1 MVPHG
6 AVGVDLAAVGLV
18 VDSGCVRHARRIP
31 STPSA
36 CRSPASHC
44 REPAR
49 CGARGGCDSQ
59 GAPGIR
65 HPGKLLYR
73 DGNYI
78 SPISPIFWII
88 LCEFTRAGLLWL
100 AKRTIPAVGATGR
113 DMGRARSATGNW
125 RIVLSV
131 AGGAVVLGLGGLY
144 VTGLVAGDD
153 IAEGTRVR
161 AVDIG
166 GMGRAEA
173 RQVLDRRLGPVFA
186 APVALKIGDRIE
198 KADPGALGLSLD
210 TAATADRA
218 ARAGSDPVTAIGRL
232 FASGG
237 RDVEPVIRMD
247 ERTSRAEADRI
258 AAASKRQVRDGA
270 ISFEK
275 GRAKAVAPVTGVA
288 MITDKA
294 LDTIR
299 DGYLRT
305 PDAAPVVMPVRQTQP
320 RIGPHE
326 TERAMNEFAQP
337 AMSGP
342 VTLTLAEK
350 RISIGTAALGRHLT
364 MKPDSRNRLVPAL
377 NSKGLLADP
386 AVSRPVR
393 DAAQG
398 PRDAVL
404 RLDGDDRVVVAQ
416 ESSVGRQ
423 VTAKAFGEAVVP
435 LLTGSGAAR
444 TGEIATVVV
453 QPQLTSASAQR
464 LGIKEKVSSFTV
476 AFPPAPYRSTN
487 IARAVEFINGSV
499 ALPGQE
505 WSFNRTVGERTK
517 DNGFVDGIMINNGQ
531 YVKSPGGGVSAVAT
545 TMFNAMFF
553 AGVKPVEYGAHSFY
567 IERYPE
573 GREATVAW
581 GTLDLRWTNDSG
593 HALYI
598 KAESTDTSVTISFLG
613 TKKYDEI
620 RATKGPR
627 TNIKPPGTRTGS
639 GPTCE
644 VQSPLEGFDV
654 SVGRVFVQEGREVKR
669 EDFKTHY
676 TPRDKVTCTPEEP
689 ASAAAVGRPDAP
701 RATATSDS
709 APRG

>member
-1 MVPHG
+1 
-6 AVGVDLAAVGLV
+6 
-18 VDSGCVRHARRIP
+18 
-31 STPSA
+31 
-36 CRSPASHC
+36 
-44 REPAR
+44 
-49 CGARGGCDSQ
+49 
-59 GAPGIR
+59 
-65 HPGKLLYR
+65 
-73 DGNYI
+73 
-78 SPISPIFWII
+78 
-88 LCEFTRAGLLWL
+88 
-100 AKRTIPAVGATGR
+100 
-113 DMGRARSATGNW
+113 MGRARSATGNW

-161 AVDIG
+161 GVDIG

-173 RQVLDRRLGPVFA
+173 QQVLDRRLGPVFA

-218 ARAGSDPVTAIGRL
+218 ASAGSDPVTAIGRL

-247 ERTSRAEADRI
+247 ERKSRAEADRI

-275 GRAKAVAPVTGVA
+275 GIAKAVAPVTGVA

-294 LDTIR
+294 LDTVR

-350 RISIGTAALGRHLT
+350 RISIGTVALGRHLT

-377 NSKGLLADP
+377 DSKGLLADP

-487 IARAVEFINGSV
+487 IARAVELINGSV
-499 ALPGQE
+499 VLPGQE

-598 KAESTDTSVTISFLG
+598 KAESTDTSVTITFLG

-627 TNIKPPGTRTGS
+627 TNTKPPGTRTGS

-654 SVGRVFVQEGREVKR
+654 AVGRVFVQEGREVKR

>member
-1 MVPHG
+1 
-6 AVGVDLAAVGLV
+6 
-18 VDSGCVRHARRIP
+18 
-31 STPSA
+31 
-36 CRSPASHC
+36 
-44 REPAR
+44 
-49 CGARGGCDSQ
+49 
-59 GAPGIR
+59 
-65 HPGKLLYR
+65 
-73 DGNYI
+73 
-78 SPISPIFWII
+78 
-88 LCEFTRAGLLWL
+88 
-100 AKRTIPAVGATGR
+100 
-113 DMGRARSATGNW
+113 MGRALSTMGNW
-125 RIVLSV
+125 RIVVSV

-153 IAEGTRVR
+153 IAEGTTVR
-161 AVDIG
+161 GVDIG
-166 GMGRAEA
+166 GMSRGEA
-173 RQVLDRRLGPVFA
+173 QRVLDRRLGPAFA

-198 KADPGALGLSLD
+198 KADPGALGLSFD
-210 TAATADRA
+210 TAATADHA
-218 ARAGSDPVTAIGRL
+218 ASAGSDPVTAIGRL
-232 FASGG
+232 FASDGG
-237 RDVEPVIRMD
+237 DVEPVIRMD
-247 ERTSRAEADRI
+247 ERKSRAESDRI
-258 AAASKRQVRDGA
+258 AVATKRQVRDGA
-270 ISFEK
+270 IAFEQ

-288 MITDKA
+288 LITDKA
-294 LDTIR
+294 PDTIR

-305 PDAAPVVMPVRQTQP
+305 TKAPVVMPVRQTQP

-326 TERAMNEFAQP
+326 TERAMKEFAQP

-350 RISIGTAALGRHLT
+350 RISIAPSALGRHLT

-377 NSKGLLADP
+377 DSKGLLADS

-393 DAAQG
+393 DASQG

-404 RLDGDDRVVVAQ
+404 RLDGDGRVVVAQ
-416 ESSVGRQ
+416 ESGVGRQ
-423 VTAKAFGEAVVP
+423 VTAKALGEAVVP

-444 TGEIATVVV
+444 TGEIAAVEV
-453 QPQLTSASAQR
+453 QPQFTSASAQR

-487 IARAVEFINGSV
+487 IGRAVQLINGSV
-499 ALPGQE
+499 VLPGQE

-553 AGVKPVEYGAHSFY
+553 AGVKPVEHGAHSFY

-581 GTLDLRWTNDSG
+581 GTLDLRWINDSG

-598 KAESTDTSVTISFLG
+598 KAESTDTSVTITFLG

-639 GPTCE
+639 GPKCE
-644 VQSPLEGFDV
+644 VQTPLEGFDV
-654 SVGRVFVQEGREVKR
+654 SVGRVSMQDGQEVKR

-689 ASAAAVGRPDAP
+689 ASAAAAGRSDAP
-701 RATATSDS
+701 GATATSDG
-709 APRG
+709 APLG

>member
-1 MVPHG
+1 
-6 AVGVDLAAVGLV
+6 
-18 VDSGCVRHARRIP
+18 
-31 STPSA
+31 
-36 CRSPASHC
+36 
-44 REPAR
+44 
-49 CGARGGCDSQ
+49 
-59 GAPGIR
+59 
-65 HPGKLLYR
+65 
-73 DGNYI
+73 
-78 SPISPIFWII
+78 
-88 LCEFTRAGLLWL
+88 
-100 AKRTIPAVGATGR
+100 
-113 DMGRARSATGNW
+113 MGRARSATGNW

-131 AGGAVVLGLGGLY
+131 AGGAVVLGLGLY

-161 AVDIG
+161 GVDIG

-173 RQVLDRRLGPVFA
+173 QQVLDRRLGPVFA

-218 ARAGSDPVTAIGRL
+218 ASAGSDPVTAIGRL

-237 RDVEPVIRMD
+237 RDVEPVIRVD
-247 ERTSRAEADRI
+247 ERKSRAEADRI
-258 AAASKRQVRDGA
+258 AAAGKRQVRDGA

-275 GRAKAVAPVTGVA
+275 GTAKAVAPVTGVA

-337 AMSGP
+337 AMCGP

-377 NSKGLLADP
+377 DSKGLLADP

-487 IARAVEFINGSV
+487 IARAVELINGSV
-499 ALPGQE
+499 VLPGQE

-598 KAESTDTSVTISFLG
+598 KAESTDTSVTITFLG

-654 SVGRVFVQEGREVKR
+654 AVGRVFVQEGREVKR

>member
-1 MVPHG
+1 
-6 AVGVDLAAVGLV
+6 
-18 VDSGCVRHARRIP
+18 
-31 STPSA
+31 
-36 CRSPASHC
+36 
-44 REPAR
+44 
-49 CGARGGCDSQ
+49 
-59 GAPGIR
+59 
-65 HPGKLLYR
+65 
-73 DGNYI
+73 
-78 SPISPIFWII
+78 
-88 LCEFTRAGLLWL
+88 
-100 AKRTIPAVGATGR
+100 
-113 DMGRARSATGNW
+113 MGRALSTMGNW
-125 RIVLSV
+125 RIVVSV

-161 AVDIG
+161 GVDIG
-166 GMGRAEA
+166 GMSRGEA
-173 RQVLDRRLGPVFA
+173 QRVLDRRLGPAFA

-198 KADPGALGLSLD
+198 KADPGALGLSFD
-210 TAATADRA
+210 TAATADHA
-218 ARAGSDPVTAIGRL
+218 ASAGSDPVSAIGRL
-232 FASGG
+232 FASDGG
-237 RDVEPVIRMD
+237 DVEPVIRMD
-247 ERTSRAEADRI
+247 ERKSRAESDRI
-258 AAASKRQVRDGA
+258 AVATKRQVRDGA
-270 ISFEK
+270 IAFEQ

-288 MITDKA
+288 LITDKA
-294 LDTIR
+294 QDTIR

-305 PDAAPVVMPVRQTQP
+305 TKAPVVMPVRQTQP

-326 TERAMNEFAQP
+326 TERAMKEFAQP

-350 RISIGTAALGRHLT
+350 RISIGPSALGRHLT

-377 NSKGLLADP
+377 DSKGLLADS
-386 AVSRPVR
+386 AVSRPVQ
-393 DAAQG
+393 DASPG

-404 RLDGDDRVVVAQ
+404 RLDGDGRVVVAQ
-416 ESSVGRQ
+416 ESGVGRQ
-423 VTAKAFGEAVVP
+423 VTPKALGEAVVP
-435 LLTGSGAAR
+435 LLTGSGPAR
-444 TGEIATVVV
+444 TGEIAAVEV
-453 QPQLTSASAQR
+453 QPQFTSASAQR

-487 IARAVEFINGSV
+487 IGRAVQLINGSV
-499 ALPGQE
+499 VLPGQE

-517 DNGFVDGIMINNGQ
+517 DNGFVDGVMINNGQ

-581 GTLDLRWTNDSG
+581 GTLDLRWINDSG

-598 KAESTDTSVTISFLG
+598 KAESTDTSVTITFLG

-639 GPTCE
+639 GPKCE
-644 VQSPLEGFDV
+644 VQTPLEGFDV
-654 SVGRVFVQEGREVKR
+654 SVGRVFMQDGQEVKR

-689 ASAAAVGRPDAP
+689 ASAAAAGRSDAP
-701 RATATSDS
+701 GATATSDG
-709 APRG
+709 APLG

>member
-1 MVPHG
+1 
-6 AVGVDLAAVGLV
+6 
-18 VDSGCVRHARRIP
+18 
-31 STPSA
+31 
-36 CRSPASHC
+36 
-44 REPAR
+44 
-49 CGARGGCDSQ
+49 
-59 GAPGIR
+59 
-65 HPGKLLYR
+65 
-73 DGNYI
+73 
-78 SPISPIFWII
+78 
-88 LCEFTRAGLLWL
+88 
-100 AKRTIPAVGATGR
+100 
-113 DMGRARSATGNW
+113 MGRARSATGNW

-161 AVDIG
+161 GVDIG

-173 RQVLDRRLGPVFA
+173 QQVLDRRLGPVFA

-218 ARAGSDPVTAIGRL
+218 ASAGSDPVTAIGRL

-247 ERTSRAEADRI
+247 ERKSRAEADRI

-275 GRAKAVAPVTGVA
+275 GIAKAVAPVTGVA

-350 RISIGTAALGRHLT
+350 RISIGTVALGRHLT

-377 NSKGLLADP
+377 DSKGLLADP

-487 IARAVEFINGSV
+487 IARAVELINGSV
-499 ALPGQE
+499 VLPGQE

-598 KAESTDTSVTISFLG
+598 KAESTDTSVTITFLG

-627 TNIKPPGTRTGS
+627 TNTKPPGTRTGS

-654 SVGRVFVQEGREVKR
+654 AVGRVFVQEGREVKR